1 LQGSLIS
8 PILFNLYINDLI
20 NEIDKH
26 AFDILAYAD
35 DLAIICEGKN
45 QLINIFN
52 IIEKWTKNNGIMVN
66 KNKSGIMVIK
76 GTETN
81 SKIEGYPVIK
91 EYKYLGITINNK
103 LQINK
108 HVGNINK
115 KLNEYFTRN
124 YILNK
129 RLFSV
134 KSIMLIFGY
143 FHKSRML
150 YGLPAFIDQKVWIN
164 RIDKILTNNIK
175 KLLKL
180 PIRTNTERLKLA
192 LGIPDLMIYLA
203 CRLIK
208 LKQKYENIFQEKLT
222 IYDDIIKKTL
232 EVKTIPNDGK
242 IFIFKNIKTIGQNY
256 NVNVDQNFTKRLK
269 SSIYNWYVDGDFLLL
284 KYMCHRGAFR
294 SDIFEKCILCK
305 KENNGI
311 EHVTNECQILNDIR
325 NKTIEEL
332 TKLNINTQNKTFLHI
347 IEYIYYNKKYTTNK
361 NESQKDR
368 RCINLIKNFI
378 KEMYISFGKNNK
390 KNED

>member
-192 LGIPDLMIYLA
+192 
-203 CRLIK
+203 
-208 LKQKYENIFQEKLT
+208 
-222 IYDDIIKKTL
+222 
-232 EVKTIPNDGK
+232 
-242 IFIFKNIKTIGQNY
+242 FKNMK
-256 NVNVDQNFTKRLK
+256 
-269 SSIYNWYVDGDFLLL
+269 IYF
-284 KYMCHRGAFR
+284 
-294 SDIFEKCILCK
+294 
-305 KENNGI
+305 
-311 EHVTNECQILNDIR
+311 
-325 NKTIEEL
+325 
-332 TKLNINTQNKTFLHI
+332 
-347 IEYIYYNKKYTTNK
+347 
-361 NESQKDR
+361 
-368 RCINLIKNFI
+368 
-378 KEMYISFGKNNK
+378 K
-390 KNED
+390 KN